1 MSQSEEEVPAVS
13 PAGALALVEEG
24 AFLLDVREEHEWE
37 AGHAPQAAHLPMGQV
52 PDGLDGLPAD
62 RPVVCVCHVG
72 GRSAAVAGFLRQA
85 GLDARNLA
93 GGMEAWAAAGLP
105 VVDGGGGPGRVG

>member
-1 MSQSEEEVPAVS
+1 MSQSEEEVPAVG
-13 PAGALALVEEG
+13 PAGAVTLVEEG
-24 AFLLDVREEHEWE
+24 ALLLDVREPHEWE
-37 AGHAPQAAHLPMGQV
+37 AGHAPQATHVPMGQV
-52 PDGLDGLPAD
+52 ADHLDALPAD

-93 GGMEAWAAAGLP
+93 GGMEAWAGAGLP
-105 VVDGGGGPGRVG
+105 VVDGTGGPGRIG